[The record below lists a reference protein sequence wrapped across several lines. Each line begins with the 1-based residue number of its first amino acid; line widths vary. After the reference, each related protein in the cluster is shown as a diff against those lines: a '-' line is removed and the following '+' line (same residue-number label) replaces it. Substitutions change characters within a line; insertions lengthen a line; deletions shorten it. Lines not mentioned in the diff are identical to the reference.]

1 MPDNEPKFDQ
11 SQGHSVRFKLADKNS
26 EASRYCDRVHPDV
39 HGTSTQS
46 HSWPMSDAPSS
57 SPAMSQPRFQK
68 PIKDQK
74 LHVQWFQSSGDRH
87 VSGPLPC
94 DPLDLGDLYMHK
106 SPHGTQV
113 WLWTQTSWEE
123 VQLNHPHPTLHG
135 HFLRLTEAG
144 EPDWV
149 LNRPA
154 NEQGSS

>member
-1 MPDNEPKFDQ
+1 MMPDNEPKLDQ
-11 SQGHSVRFKLADKNS
+11 SQGYSVRSKLADKNS
-26 EASRYCDRVHPDV
+26 EASRYR
-39 HGTSTQS
+39 GTSTQS
-46 HSWPMSDAPSS
+46 HSRPINDGPSAS
-57 SPAMSQPRFQK
+57 SAMSLPRFQK

-87 VSGPLPC
+87 VSSPLPC

-113 WLWTQTSWEE
+113 WLWTPTSWEE

-149 LNRPA
+149 LNRPT
-154 NEQGSS
+154 NEQVSS